1 MRERRRGLPASP
13 FYRMPIARKLPTMN
27 VRTPSRRLA
36 AAVAI
41 PVLALVG
48 IAGPSP
54 DASAALGDTTGDIT
68 MTVHDNDTADTTMT
82 VKVEGASPSAYCDK
96 DLLSDFNDLNSGTA
110 YVTTNGDQCVLSV
123 TGTPLSGAGGGDPMI
138 RHENDRYIF
147 ETSDLDEFRSTTVNM
162 KVNMSVTFPYK
173 VVDADE
179 HATVDGETASWANIG
194 SLSSMR
200 AESKDSADPPW
211 LWIIVGAVAV
221 LAVAIAAAVAILLS
235 RRKMRPSAGYAPV
248 DAYGQPQQP
257 GQPGYTQP
265 GYGQPQQPGQP
276 GYTQPGYG
284 QPQQPGQPGAQPG
297 YSQPGQQTY
306 NPNNPY

>member
-1 MRERRRGLPASP
+1 
-13 FYRMPIARKLPTMN
+13 MN

-110 YVTTNGDQCVLSV
+110 NVTTNGDQCVLSV

-235 RRKMRPSAGYAPV
+235 RRKMRPSAGYASV

-257 GQPGYTQP
+257 GQPGA
-265 GYGQPQQPGQP
+265 
-276 GYTQPGYG
+276 QPGYG

-297 YSQPGQQTY
+297 YSQPAYGQPQQPGQPGYGQPAYGQPQQPGQPGYSQPGQQTY

>member
-1 MRERRRGLPASP
+1 
-13 FYRMPIARKLPTMN
+13 MN

-110 YVTTNGDQCVLSV
+110 NVTTNGDQCVLSV

-194 SLSSMR
+194 SLNSMR

-265 GYGQPQQPGQP
+265 GYGQPQQL
-276 GYTQPGYG
+276 
-284 QPQQPGQPGAQPG
+284 GQPGAQPG